1 MVDSAL
7 RACAS
12 SSIWGVFTGHAV
24 SAGNRV
30 AFYFMDETSGEYRAV
45 TYSALHF
52 RARRIADALGRH
64 ASVGARVAI
73 SCHDAVDF
81 VSVLFGAMR
90 AGLVAVPLFAARH
103 RRTLPQLQA
112 ILADSGASL
121 LIAEEEGVRAY
132 QGFAAALEGGVAS
145 RTLTPSQLLA
155 EGAAQEVINPDG
167 EPLLSGLAYL
177 QYTSGSTGQPKG
189 VMISHENIMANSRC
203 IQTRCGHEARDSV
216 MVSWLPLFHDMGLV
230 AGVFQPV
237 FGGFSGVL
245 LPPANFVQRPFLWL
259 KALSDFKGTTSPAP
273 NFAFD
278 LCVDRISDAECAS
291 LDLSRWRVA
300 SNGAEPVRAET
311 LERFVDRFAACGFR
325 ATSAF
330 PNYGLA
336 EATLM
341 VTATPFQAGAAT
353 MVVDADLLETGKVQ
367 PSSDARTRT
376 LVSCGTVVDGHD
388 VEVVDPETGRACA
401 AGEVGEFWIAGPSVA
416 MGYWGRPDDS
426 ETIFRARI
434 KSAVLDDRAFLRSGD
449 LGFIH
454 GGHVYVTGRLKDLI
468 IVNGRNLYPT
478 DIEAAAWCSD
488 EHLRPN
494 GAAAFAVDTA
504 LGEGIVVVAEV
515 QSHARHAA
523 ALPIIERVRE
533 AVAVE
538 CGVTP
543 VSVALVKPGALPRTT
558 SGKVRH
564 SECRRLFIE
573 GTLAAVASWRR
584 DEDASDGRL
593 DESRSDAW
601 ERLAHLAGSTSSSA
615 AGDARQYMLDA
626 LVSSTHDVPPACM
639 GDIADA
645 LAQCDVAGVHRCL
658 RACRADALTA
668 AHLSLLAGAIVRG
681 VMASAGLSGIGR
693 IDASHALLALGIDS
707 LQAMRVSQA
716 LSSSLGIRVS
726 PLDLI
731 EGASIESIAGQVL
744 AQSDAAAPALSMD
757 EGVLSREVAGR
768 AKLTDLQRAYW
779 IGRSSSMELGGVSA
793 HVYFEFVST
802 SLNEQALRVSLS
814 GLVARHEALRST
826 IDADEHIVPITEPF
840 EPFEYLDWRAHAS
853 DAAEQAQAGL
863 RERLSHQVLPAGGRP
878 FFRAVLAHMPDGRR
892 ILHFGFDLLIGDVR
906 SLGILFA
913 DWQHLYEQAC
923 GADKPELK
931 PIGLPL
937 AQAMVLHA
945 KVHDAAAR
953 EASRAYWMD
962 RLDTL
967 PGGPEL
973 PLACHTSS
981 LSAVRFHRWARR
993 LEPAQWQVLQ
1003 QRAKALRLT
1012 PSAMLGG
1019 LFAEVLAHWSA
1030 RKTFV
1035 LNVTVNDRPMS
1046 HPNMAALIGDFTSVM
1061 PVRYDALASS
1071 TLAERLKG
1079 WQTQLH
1085 RDLSHLAMSGVE
1097 VARAHAERHGAPS
1110 ATLAPVVFTCHLD
1123 SDIPVGWLGTQRHA
1137 ISQTPQIWLDH
1148 QVTVQGG
1155 ALCFNWD
1162 VVEGLFPAG
1171 LIEEMFEAYV
1181 GVLQRVVEDRHTL
1194 DLAHLD
1200 LTPWPIASEAPPT
1213 LPQGDVLVSG
1223 FLRQVWPRRHAAAVI
1238 TPDLTIDYQT
1248 LYARAA
1254 ELAANL
1260 MEDRKSSDEVVAI
1273 VMEKGWEQ
1281 IVAVIAAGL
1290 AGMAYLPIDP
1300 QWPAERIGYVLTHCS
1315 ARCVLRQP
1323 KVSLALPVGCRA
1335 IDVDARYSVP
1345 ASLEASPALTTPS
1358 RADEVAYIIFT
1369 SGSTGV
1375 PKGVVT
1381 SHRGALNTI
1390 ADINARWTVGQSDR
1404 VLALSALNFDLSVYD
1419 VFGLLGVGGA
1429 VVLPNAVQARDP
1441 AHWRRLIAAHGVTV
1455 WNSVPALMEMLLDD
1469 GVAMDAQ
1476 PESSPLRL
1484 VLLSGDWIPVGQPAR
1499 IQHGFPAARVVSLGG
1514 ATEVSIWS
1522 IFYEVEQGRQ
1532 FERSVPYGHPLSGQS
1547 VMVLDERF
1555 AACPTWVPGEI
1566 FIGGVGLANGY
1577 FGDEEKTVASFI
1589 RHPVTGE
1596 RLYRTGDHGRLLP
1609 DGDIEF
1615 LGRRDAQVK
1624 VHGHRI
1630 ELGEIE
1636 SALRRFPG
1644 IEDCLALVAK
1654 DGASSTSAVLHAHIK
1669 CAIDEP
1675 PTAQDLDLWLRE
1687 RLPRYMVPSHYWHV
1701 RAFPLTPNG
1710 KVDRARLSEVAKPL
1724 ERAEVQRVQPQGLL
1738 QELLHEQVGQLLGHL
1753 RFGVDCNLLDLGFD
1767 SLRATRLTAILRRD
1781 LGIQLSVPDFLD
1793 GPTVA
1798 QLATRVEQYMID
1810 ALSEVDDAAM
1820 QEAR

>member
-7 RACAS
+7 RACTP

-24 SAGNRV
+24 SDGNRV

-64 ASVGARVAI
+64 ASAGARVAVA
-73 SCHDAVDF
+73 CHDAADF

-189 VMISHENIMANSRC
+189 VMISHENIVANSRC
-203 IQTRCGHEARDSV
+203 IQTRCGHEASDSV

-311 LERFVDRFAACGFR
+311 LQRFVDRFAACGFR

-367 PSSDARTRT
+367 PASGARSRT
-376 LVSCGTVVDGHD
+376 VVSCGTVVEGHD
-388 VEVVDPETGRACA
+388 VEVVDPDTGRVCA
-401 AGEVGEFWIAGPSVA
+401 AGEVGEVWIDGPSVA

-434 KSAVLDDRAFLRSGD
+434 KSATLDDRAFLRSGD

-454 GGHVYVTGRLKDLI
+454 EGHVYVTGRLKDLI

-478 DIEAAAWCSD
+478 DLEAAAWLSD
-488 EHLRPN
+488 EHLRPH
-494 GAAAFAVDTA
+494 GAAAFPIDTA
-504 LGEGIVVVAEV
+504 LGEGIVVVAEL
-515 QSHARHAA
+515 QPHARHAA
-523 ALPIIERVRE
+523 AMPIIERVRE
-533 AVAVE
+533 AVAME

-543 VSVALVKPGALPRTT
+543 VSVELVKPGALPRTT

-573 GTLAAVASWRR
+573 GALAVVASWRR
-584 DEDASDGRL
+584 DGDAADCRLDASRA
-593 DESRSDAW
+593 DAC
-601 ERLAHLAGSTSSSA
+601 ERLAHLAGATPNSA
-615 AGDARQYMLDA
+615 MVDVRQCMLDA
-626 LVSSTHDVPPACM
+626 LASLMHHALPPCLS
-639 GDIADA
+639 DIADA
-645 LAQCDVAGVHRCL
+645 LTKGEIAEVHCCL
-658 RACRADALTA
+658 RAWRADAPSA
-668 AHLSLLAGAIVRG
+668 SHVLSLADAIVRV
-681 VMASAGLSGIGR
+681 VMASAGLAGIGR
-693 IDASHALLALGIDS
+693 IDVSHALLVLGVDS

-716 LSSSLGIRVS
+716 LSYSLGIRVS

-731 EGASIESIAGQVL
+731 EGASIGSIAGQLL
-744 AQSDAAAPALSMD
+744 AQIDAAAPALSMD
-757 EGVLSREVAGR
+757 KGDMGGEVVGR

-793 HVYFEFVST
+793 HVYFEFESER
-802 SLNEQALRVSLS
+802 LNELALQLSLS
-814 GLVARHEALRST
+814 RLVARHEALRST

-840 EPFEYLDWRAHAS
+840 EPLEYLDWHAQAS
-853 DAAEQAQAGL
+853 DAAEQLQGRL
-863 RERLSHQVLPAGGRP
+863 RECLSHQVLPGGGRP
-878 FFRAVLAHMPDGRR
+878 LFRAVLVHMPDGRR
-892 ILHFGFDLLIGDVR
+892 ILHFGFDLLIGDVH
-906 SLGILFA
+906 SLEILFA
-913 DWQHLYEQAC
+913 DWRHLYEQAC
-923 GADKPELK
+923 GSDQPDLA

-937 AQAMVLHA
+937 AQAMALHA
-945 KVHDAAAR
+945 KAHDAAAR
-953 EASRAYWMD
+953 EAARAYWIG

-973 PLACHTSS
+973 PLACHASC
-981 LSAVRFHRWARR
+981 LSTVRFYRQARR
-993 LEPAQWQVLQ
+993 LEPAQWDALR
-1003 QRAKALRLT
+1003 QRAKDLRLT

-1030 RKTFV
+1030 RKVFV
-1035 LNVTVNDRPMS
+1035 LNVTVDDRPMS
-1046 HPNMAALIGDFTSVM
+1046 HPDMASLIGDFTSVM
-1061 PVRYDALASS
+1061 PVKYDALAAG
-1071 TLAERLKG
+1071 TLADRIRG

-1085 RDLSHLAMSGVE
+1085 RDLSHLAISGVE
-1097 VARAHAERHGAPS
+1097 VARAHAEKHGAQGN
-1110 ATLAPVVFTCHLD
+1110 TLAPVVFTCHLE
-1123 SDIPVGWLGTQRHA
+1123 SDIPVDWLGTQRHA

-1181 GVLQRVVEDRHTL
+1181 GVLHRVVEDRHTL
-1194 DLAHLD
+1194 DLSQLD
-1200 LTPWPIASEAPPT
+1200 LTPWPIESAGPLA
-1213 LPQGDVLVSG
+1213 LPAGDVLLSE
-1223 FLRQVWPRRHAAAVI
+1223 FLRQVWPQRHAAAVI
-1238 TPDLTIDYQT
+1238 TPDLSIDYQT
-1248 LYARAA
+1248 LYVRAA

-1260 MEDRKSSDEVVAI
+1260 MEDCKGPNEVVAI

-1300 QWPAERIGYVLTHCS
+1300 QWPSERIGYVLRHCS
-1315 ARCVLRQP
+1315 ARCVLRQS
-1323 KVSLALPVGCRA
+1323 KVSLSLPVGCRA
-1335 IDVDARYSVP
+1335 IEVDVRYSVP
-1345 ASLEASPALTTPS
+1345 ASLNAPPALATPA
-1358 RADEVAYIIFT
+1358 RADDVAYIIFT

-1390 ADINARWTVGQSDR
+1390 ADINARWTVGPADR

-1419 VFGLLGVGGA
+1419 VFGLLGAGGA
-1429 VVLPNAVQARDP
+1429 VVLPSAVQARDP
-1441 AHWRRLIAAHGVTV
+1441 AHWRRLMAAHEVTV
-1455 WNSVPALMEMLLDD
+1455 WNTVPALMEMLLDD
-1469 GVAMDAQ
+1469 DVAVGVQ
-1476 PESSPLRL
+1476 PDQSPLRL

-1499 IQHGFPAARVVSLGG
+1499 IHQSFPAALVVSLGG

-1522 IFYEVEQGRQ
+1522 IFYEVERGRQ
-1532 FERSVPYGHPLSGQS
+1532 FERSVPYGQPLTGQS
-1547 VMVLDERF
+1547 VMVLNERF

-1577 FGDEEKTVASFI
+1577 FGDEEKTAASFLC
-1589 RHPVTGE
+1589 HPETGQ

-1609 DGDIEF
+1609 DGHIEF

-1644 IEDCLALVAK
+1644 IEDCLALVARES
-1654 DGASSTSAVLHAHIK
+1654 GSSTSAVLHAHIK
-1669 CAIDEP
+1669 CTSDEP
-1675 PTAQDLDLWLRE
+1675 PAARDLDLWLRE

-1701 RAFPLTPNG
+1701 QAFPLTPNG
-1710 KVDRARLSEVAKPL
+1710 KVDRTRLSEVAKQL
-1724 ERAEVQRVQPQGLL
+1724 ERKEQQHAQPQGLL
-1738 QELLHEQVGQLLGHL
+1738 QELLHEQVGQLLGHQ

-1798 QLATRVEQYMID
+1798 QLAARVEQYMLD
-1810 ALSEVDDAAM
+1810 ALGEVDDAGIK
-1820 QEAR
+1820 EAQ